1 MDDNKQEKNLNRF
14 FLIELKRKLST
25 EEYKKVLSAAE
36 KAQKEIQESF
46 PEDIKQTIFFKTVV
60 LDKRAINS
68 QSSRLINAAN
78 SLSTV
83 YDSTLSL
90 KLIEANKELAV
101 ELAEDKQKIKEAVSK
116 IGSILSRRFK
126 LRSDFYKKKNK

>member
-1 MDDNKQEKNLNRF
+1 M
-14 FLIELKRKLST
+14 
-25 EEYKKVLSAAE
+25 
-36 KAQKEIQESF
+36 
-46 PEDIKQTIFFKTVV
+46 
-60 LDKRAINS
+60 DKRAINS